1 MPLLRAIPTIL
12 SIGGGIVFLEIFMFK
27 RIGNSVAAIP
37 FGILLLIA
45 SFPLLFWNEGRAV
58 KTARA
63 LAEGSKKVITID
75 AGNVNPD
82 FEGQLVHLSGK
93 ANTAET
99 LTDSQF
105 GVSTNA
111 IKLRR
116 NVEMYQ
122 WKEKSSSSNNNKNK
136 TYSYDKVWSKSVIS
150 SSSFNNQSYSNPS
163 SMPFQTSILQANNV
177 SLDAF
182 VLPSSLISKINNY
195 TAIVPDSSLLA
206 SLKANPSFANLNL
219 EQQGQQLFIGYKGSS
234 VNPEI
239 GDVRVSFEQ
248 VLPGPVSVIAQ
259 QDGNSF
265 TAFKAK
271 SGRNLSML
279 RVGSLTA
286 DEMFTLAVKENN
298 MLTWAMR
305 FLGFFLMLG
314 AFRIILGP
322 LEAMTS
328 MIPLLGPMVR
338 MGLSAV
344 SFALAF
350 ALTLVTVAISWFTFR
365 PLISIP
371 LLVLALAGI
380 FIVWQMGRKKEPV
393 VVRDA
398 ATV

>member
-1 MPLLRAIPTIL
+1 
-12 SIGGGIVFLEIFMFK
+12 MF
-27 RIGNSVAAIP
+27 RRFGNSLAAIP

-63 LAEGSKKVITID
+63 LAEGVKKVITID

-99 LTDSQF
+99 LTDPQF
-105 GVSTNA
+105 GVSSNA
-111 IKLRR
+111 IKLKR

-122 WKEKSSSSNNNKNK
+122 WQEDSSSSARNSENKSHS
-136 TYSYDKVWSKSVIS
+136 YSKVWSDSLIDS
-150 SSSFNNQSYSNPS
+150 GSFHNPGYTNPS
-163 SMPFQTSILQANNV
+163 RFPFAETTFEAQNV
-177 SLDAF
+177 SLGAF
-182 VLPSSLISKINNY
+182 SLPGSLVSKINNY
-195 TAIVPDSSLLA
+195 TAIVPDAALMA
-206 SLKANPSFANLNL
+206 NLKANPNFANVNL
-219 EQQGQQLFIGYKGSS
+219 EQQADQIYLGYKGSS
-234 VNPEI
+234 TAPQV

-248 VLPGPVSVIAQ
+248 VLPGPVTVVAR

-265 TAFKAK
+265 SAFKAR
-271 SGRNLSML
+271 SGRKLAML
-279 RVGSLTA
+279 RVGTLTA
-286 DEMFTLAVKENN
+286 DEMFDLAVKENK

-338 MGLSAV
+338 MGLTVV
-344 SFALAF
+344 SFVLAF

-365 PLISIP
+365 PIIAIP
-371 LLVLALAGI
+371 LLLLALAGI
-380 FIVWQMGRKKEPV
+380 FITWQMGKNKEPV
-393 VVRDA
+393 VVTDA
-398 ATV
+398 ATA

>member
-1 MPLLRAIPTIL
+1 M
-12 SIGGGIVFLEIFMFK
+12 
-27 RIGNSVAAIP
+27 NSFAAIP
-37 FGILLLIA
+37 LGIALLIA

-63 LAEGSKKVITID
+63 LAEGAKKVITID
-75 AGNVNPD
+75 AGNVSPD
-82 FEGQLVHLSGK
+82 FEGQLVHVSGK
-93 ANTAET
+93 TNTAEI
-99 LTDSQF
+99 LTDAQF

-122 WKEKSSSSNNNKNK
+122 WQEKSSSSGNNENK

-150 SSSFNNQSYSNPS
+150 SSGFNNQSYTNPS
-163 SMPFQTSILQANNV
+163 SMPFQVTIKQANDVN
-177 SLDAF
+177 LDAF

-206 SLKANPSFANLNL
+206 SLKASPSFANLNL
-219 EQQGQQLFIGYKGSS
+219 EQQGQEIFIGYQGSPAK
-234 VNPEI
+234 PEI
-239 GDVRVSFEQ
+239 GDIRIGFEQ
-248 VLPGPVSVIAQ
+248 VLAGPVSVIAQ
-259 QDGNSF
+259 QSGNSF

-279 RVGSLTA
+279 RVGTLTA

-322 LEAMTS
+322 LEAMTRG
-328 MIPLLGPMVR
+328 IPLLGTMVR
-338 MGLSAV
+338 AGLSAV
-344 SFALAF
+344 SFVLAF

-365 PLISIP
+365 PLIAIP
-371 LLVLALAGI
+371 LLTLALAGI
-380 FIVWQMGRKKEPV
+380 FVAWWMGRKKEPV
-393 VVRDA
+393 VITEPA
-398 ATV
+398 SA

>member
-1 MPLLRAIPTIL
+1 
-12 SIGGGIVFLEIFMFK
+12 MFK
-27 RIGNSVAAIP
+27 KLANSFAAIP
-37 FGILLLIA
+37 FGLLLLIG

-63 LAEGSKKVITID
+63 LAEGAKKVITID
-75 AGNVNPD
+75 AGNVSPD

-93 ANTAET
+93 ANTTEI

-122 WKEKSSSSNNNKNK
+122 WKEKTSSSGSGNNKK
-136 TYSYDKVWSKSVIS
+136 TTYSYDKVWSKSVIS

-163 SMPFQTSILQANNV
+163 QMPFQISTLQANNV
-177 SLDAF
+177 NLDAF
-182 VLPSSLISKINNY
+182 TLPSSLISKINNY
-195 TAIVPDSSLLA
+195 TAIVPDSSLLS

-219 EQQGQQLFIGYKGSS
+219 EQQNQQLFIGYNGSS
-234 VNPEI
+234 VNPQVGDIRI
-239 GDVRVSFEQ
+239 GFEQ

-265 TAFKAK
+265 RAFKAK

-279 RVGSLTA
+279 RVGTLTA

-305 FLGFFLMLG
+305 FLGFFLMLA

-322 LEAMTS
+322 LEAMTGA
-328 MIPLLGPMVR
+328 IPLLGPMVR
-338 MGLSAV
+338 AGLSAV

-350 ALTLVTVAISWFTFR
+350 ALTLVTVAIAWFTFR
-365 PLISIP
+365 PMIAIP

-380 FIVWQMGRKKEPV
+380 FITWQIGRKKESVVITEPV
-393 VVRDA
+393 A
-398 ATV
+398 G